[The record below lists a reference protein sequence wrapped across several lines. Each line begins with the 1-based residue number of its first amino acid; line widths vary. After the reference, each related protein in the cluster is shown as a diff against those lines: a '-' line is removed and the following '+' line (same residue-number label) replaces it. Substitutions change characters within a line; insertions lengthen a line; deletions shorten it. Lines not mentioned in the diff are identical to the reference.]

1 MNSME
6 HPAAAIFD
14 LDGTL
19 ASSKSPVTSVMGE
32 HLAQLLERMPVA
44 IMSGGAYHQFEAQLL
59 PGLPHGAR
67 LERLYLFP
75 TSAAQAFQYRD
86 GAWVPLYDHAFTPL
100 EREEVLAALSEAL
113 KETGLDTPPAQV
125 WGERIEDRGAQ
136 ITFSGLGQKAPI
148 QEKEAWDPDLS
159 IRRPLAEALQ
169 RRLPSLSIRM
179 NATTSIDIT
188 REGMT
193 KAYGV
198 HQFSKIIGIP
208 INGMLYVGD
217 ALFDGGNDAIVK
229 ETGIST
235 RAVTGP
241 QETLEVIEELIA

>member
-1 MNSME
+1 MQR
-6 HPAAAIFD
+6 PAAAIFD

-19 ASSKSPVTSVMGE
+19 AASKSAITDITGR
-32 HLAQLLERMPVA
+32 HLAQLLEHMPVA
-44 IMSGGAYHQFEAQLL
+44 VMSGGAYHQFATQLL
-59 PGLPHGAR
+59 PGLSQGAR

-75 TSAAQAFQYRD
+75 TSAAQAFQYKD
-86 GAWVPLYDHAFTPL
+86 GAWVPLYDHAFTAA
-100 EREEVLAALSEAL
+100 ERDEVLGALAAAL
-113 KETGLDTPPAQV
+113 KETGLDTPPEQV

-148 QEKEAWDPDLS
+148 QEKEAWDPDQS

-169 RRLPSLSIRM
+169 ARLPHLSIRM

-198 HQFSKIIGIP
+198 RQFSEIIGIP
-208 INGMLYVGD
+208 ISSMLYVGD

-229 ETGIST
+229 ETGIPT